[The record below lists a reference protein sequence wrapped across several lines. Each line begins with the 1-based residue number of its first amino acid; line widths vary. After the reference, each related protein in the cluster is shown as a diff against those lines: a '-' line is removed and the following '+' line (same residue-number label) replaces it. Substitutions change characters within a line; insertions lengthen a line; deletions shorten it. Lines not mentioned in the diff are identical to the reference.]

1 LVLLLKAKVF
11 GSVLKKINVLIL
23 FMLVNFG
30 IGKEI
35 VRTEISLPLV
45 VFIEAHEH
53 LLMETGH
60 VDLKKI

>member
-1 LVLLLKAKVF
+1 MF